1 MSRYID
7 KDKLLDDLNWHAPG
21 EYNAK
26 VNEVITKQPEV
37 DVVEVVRCKDCKY
50 YDKYEWCGKIYHR
63 CLGVWDISEHHNAD
77 VNEDDYCSYGERKE

>member
-21 EYNAK
+21 EYKAK
-26 VNEVITKQPEV
+26 VTGVITKQPEA

-50 YDKYEWCGKIYHR
+50 CINSSCYMSNLKKGGTYLGTIHFTDK
-63 CLGVWDISEHHNAD
+63 
-77 VNEDDYCSYGERKE
+77 DDYCSYGERKENEQ